1 MQFKEQYSN
10 LKHKRQK
17 STLNKTLTLSL
28 SILLTSSILFHPVKT
43 FAAGTE
49 DLTVTFTESPAQ
61 EQNKVITLPSNFDS
75 VESVSVN
82 TGEVDYSI
90 SGNEMTINVS
100 DGKVSS
106 KESFYNSTLHSKE
119 ATSVQYSD
127 RNSFPSSIDYSDDNG
142 YSGTLTPLSPSYVVS
157 GSYTPPSNK
166 TVTISQTVSNPSYL
180 PEQLEYNKNNYSG
193 TLTKN
198 NDYVININGDYVQYY
213 SGTVYS
219 KDNDTRKWR
228 QDYSG
233 EVYKGGTDY
242 KNFKYSY
249 TVTITYK
256 TRSLSLTSCSYKG
269 VSPSSNTTINFR
281 PKCVTLDNGSSN
293 LYAMKYNF
301 LVTGISDAG
310 NKGK

>member
-1 MQFKEQYSN
+1 MQNKEQYLN

-17 STLNKTLTLSL
+17 HTLNKTLTLSL
-28 SILLTSSILFHPVKT
+28 SILLTSSILFYPVKT
-43 FAAGTE
+43 FAAGT
-49 DLTVTFTESPAQ
+49 DNLTVTFAESPDQ

-75 VESVSVN
+75 IESVSVN

-100 DGKVSS
+100 NGKVSS
-106 KESFYNSTLHSKE
+106 EESFYNPTLHSKE
-119 ATSVQYSD
+119 ASSVKYSD
-127 RNSFPSSIDYSDDNG
+127 TNSFPDVVSYLDDNN
-142 YSGTLTPLSPSYVVS
+142 YSGTLTPLSPAYVVS

-166 TVTISQTVSNPSYL
+166 TVTVSQTVSNPSYL
-180 PEQLEYNKNNYSG
+180 PDKLEYNKNNYSG
-193 TLTKN
+193 TLFKN
-198 NDYVININGDYVQYY
+198 NNYVVNINGDYVQYY

-242 KNFKYSY
+242 KNYKYSY

-256 TRSLSLTSCSYKG
+256 AASSSAVNCSYKG
-269 VSPSSNTTINFR
+269 TSPPSVTTTNFR
-281 PKCVTLDNGSSN
+281 PKCVTLDDGSSN
-293 LYAMKYNF
+293 LYTIKYTF
-301 LVTGISDAG
+301 SVTGISDVGA
-310 NKGK
+310 KEK